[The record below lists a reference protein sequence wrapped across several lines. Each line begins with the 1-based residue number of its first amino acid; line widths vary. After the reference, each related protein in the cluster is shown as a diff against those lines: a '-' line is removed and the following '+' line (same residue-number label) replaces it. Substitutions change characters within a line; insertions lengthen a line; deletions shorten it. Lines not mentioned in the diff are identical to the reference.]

1 MEFEPRDRAVYLPD
15 ADTLV
20 CADLHVGRDAASNVE
35 FRVGEHEDLRERF
48 RALCDRYEPAEA
60 VVAGDLLHSFDRLPR
75 GAVETVRALRAAAES
90 VDCRL
95 VVTPGNHDSMLGEVW
110 DGPTPEEYRIDG
122 ADRSVVAVHGHAPP
136 TTDADWYV
144 VGHDHPT
151 IDVEGMR
158 RPCYL
163 HGPSAYGS
171 AGVLMLPAFSRL
183 PVGVEVNEMRAGD
196 FQSPLIEA
204 AGGLRP
210 VVRDEAADRTH
221 EFPPLSE
228 FRRLL

>member
-48 RALCDRYEPAEA
+48 RALCDHYEPAET

-75 GAVETVRALRAAAES
+75 GVVETVRALRAAAES

-122 ADRSVVAVHGHAPP
+122 ADGSVVAVHGHAPP

-144 VGHDHPT
+144 VGHD
-151 IDVEGMR
+151 
-158 RPCYL
+158 L
-163 HGPSAYGS
+163 
-171 AGVLMLPAFSRL
+171 LMLPAFSRL
-183 PVGVEVNEMRAGD
+183 PAGVEVNEMRAGD
-196 FQSPLIEA
+196 FRSPLIEA

-210 VVRDEAADRTH
+210 IVRDETADRTH